1 MAPVFPV
8 VQQEE
13 KKTVQLKMVK
23 IDGLVLVYPAEAED
37 VIVSN
42 IELRAQCNIWGC
54 LPCTLRFYK
63 NVASASDQ
71 IRSVVLPEDGYII
84 DLGCHIGTVSLP
96 LARNG
101 FSILAIDGS
110 RESVRCLHESKMKN
124 NLNNIYAINAIL
136 SDGEHECDF
145 NPEANPY
152 NAIQSGNTNQTTTL
166 DTILNHVSTTKI
178 QEAYYDKPCSLIK
191 IDVEAY
197 EPEVLRGA
205 IQTIKSHW
213 PVLYVEINT
222 ACLHDRQVRAN
233 DIFEYLD
240 DLEYEIYIIDE
251 PTPLEPMLRKIDIH
265 NVFPFSVE
273 NIFAFHKTYDK
284 SRLRLPIGPDWDANI
299 NQELLEHRIANTPSD
314 SPFYNYYQDCKK

>member
-101 FSILAIDGS
+101 FSILSIDGS

-197 EPEVLRGA
+197 ESEVLRGA
-205 IQTIKSHW
+205 IQTIKRHW

-222 ACLHDRQVRAN
+222 SFLHKREISPN
-233 DIFEYLD
+233 EIFAYLD
-240 DLEYEIYIIDE
+240 DLDYEIYIVDTPSPTE
-251 PTPLEPMLRKIDIH
+251 PILRKIDIH
-265 NVFPFSVE
+265 NPFPFTVE

-284 SRLRLPIGPDWDANI
+284 SRLRLPIGSDWDTDTN
-299 NQELLEHRIANTPSD
+299 NELLKYKKDNMPSH
-314 SPFYNYYQDCKK
+314 SPFYNYIQDCKI

>member
-101 FSILAIDGS
+101 FPILSIDGS
-110 RESVRCLHESKMKN
+110 RESVRCLSEAQKKN
-124 NLNNIYAINAIL
+124 NISNIYAISAIL
-136 SDGEHECDF
+136 SDGEYDCDF
-145 NPEANPY
+145 NVKANPY
-152 NAIQSGNTNQTTTL
+152 NSIQSGNTEQTTTL
-166 DTILNHVSTTKI
+166 DTILNYIEITQNK
-178 QEAYYDKPCSLIK
+178 EAYFDRPCSLIK

-197 EPEVLRGA
+197 ESEVLRGA
-205 IQTIKSHW
+205 IQTIKRHW

-222 ACLHDRQVRAN
+222 SCLHKREISPN
-233 DIFEYLD
+233 EIFAYLD
-240 DLEYEIYIIDE
+240 DLDYEIYIVDT
-251 PTPLEPMLRKIDIH
+251 PTPTEPMLRKIDIH
-265 NVFPFSVE
+265 NPFPFTVE
-273 NIFAFHKTYDK
+273 NIFSFHKTYDK
-284 SRLRLPIGPDWDANI
+284 SRLRLPIGSDWDTDTN
-299 NQELLEHRIANTPSD
+299 NELLKYKKDNVSSH
-314 SPFYNYYQDCKK
+314 SPFYNYFQDCKI